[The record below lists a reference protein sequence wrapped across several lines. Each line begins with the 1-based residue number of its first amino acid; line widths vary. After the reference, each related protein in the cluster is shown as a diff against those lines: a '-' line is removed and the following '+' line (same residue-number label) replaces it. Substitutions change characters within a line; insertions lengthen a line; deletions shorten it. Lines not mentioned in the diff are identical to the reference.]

1 MIFEL
6 RRTGSG
12 LVRVNI
18 LYNDKPVLLP
28 ECGNKMCT
36 YSEFMNILEINRLTE
51 IAKYTCED
59 VDLEFF
65 ENQISL
71 YTITNLILQGLA
83 LILVA
88 AFVIKLILFCV
99 ITIRRK

>member
-1 MIFEL
+1 M
-6 RRTGSG
+6 
-12 LVRVNI
+12 
-18 LYNDKPVLLP
+18 LYNDKPILLA
-28 ECGNKMCT
+28 ECGYKMCS

-51 IAKYTCED
+51 IAKYTCDD

-71 YTITNLILQGLA
+71 YTITNTLLKAVA

-88 AFVIKLILFCV
+88 VFLIKLVLLCFV
-99 ITIRRK
+99 AIRRK